1 MTAQQ
6 LKTNALNNTLGAA
19 LLLFGAL
26 LSCARLATATEHV
39 FGLWNLYG
47 AEALGML
54 PATGLAAAR
63 LLQSLT
69 LDPAGAASVALQFL
83 LSCWPVAAIFLGAI
97 LLRRNFAQALAI
109 PSMQSGPS
117 GDARENRSGLRGERS

>member
-6 LKTNALNNTLGAA
+6 LKANALNNTLGAA

-39 FGLWNLYG
+39 SGMWNLYG

-69 LDPAGAASVALQFL
+69 LDPTGAASVALQFL

-97 LLRRNFAQALAI
+97 LLRRNFAQALKM
-109 PSMQSGPS
+109 PSEPA
-117 GDARENRSGLRGERS
+117 GDARENGSGLRGERS

>member
-39 FGLWNLYG
+39 SGMWNLYG
-47 AEALGML
+47 AEALGMI

-63 LLQSLT
+63 VLQSLT

-97 LLRRNFAQALAI
+97 LLRRNFAQALT
-109 PSMQSGPS
+109 MQSGPS
-117 GDARENRSGLRGERS
+117 GDARENSSGLRGERS